1 MHRHRSKIFYK
12 LNLPICVYIQPQNRS
27 GLFLVLGPQYFRG
40 PWRWRKSSN
49 GNGRA
54 IKVLF
59 LIGFLVLSAN
69 NACWVPLPVLVI
81 VPVLILVPVLVPE
94 CQSLLFWVKHWDEQ
108 PCLCSSAS
116 NNTLIQCISKL
127 SNLNLRRA
135 KWETKYFC
143 WFSLSPHTFG
153 STQEKSQR
161 WGLAYFQPVHWL
173 RPTNVIGDA
182 KIKVDV
188 QK

>member
-1 MHRHRSKIFYK
+1 MFQSVFLSK
-12 LNLPICVYIQPQNRS
+12 LCPIKRENRS
-27 GLFLVLGPQYFRG
+27 GLFLVLGPKCFRG

-94 CQSLLFWVKHWDEQ
+94 CQSLLFGYNSETSSLVYVRLHPIILWFDVYQSSPIWISDEQ
-108 PCLCSSAS
+108 NEKQNIFADFHSAH
-116 NNTLIQCISKL
+116 THLDL
-127 SNLNLRRA
+127 LRRNRNDEA
-135 KWETKYFC
+135 WLIFNQSVDWDLPTMSLAMPKW
-143 WFSLSPHTFG
+143 
-153 STQEKSQR
+153 R
-161 WGLAYFQPVHWL
+161 
-173 RPTNVIGDA
+173 
-182 KIKVDV
+182 
-188 QK
+188 

>member
-1 MHRHRSKIFYK
+1 MWTTLSNFAQHKYSNAVSQNEQWFGLWDLYCNTGVGLGGFILVHHNVKSTWPTQQGWKCPKYIDLLRDKVKDMHTWRNEGCTATGAKYFTTKMFQSVF
-12 LNLPICVYIQPQNRS
+12 LSNPFPIVIERKKNKS

-94 CQSLLFWVKHWDEQ
+94 SIFW
-108 PCLCSSAS
+108 
-116 NNTLIQCISKL
+116 
-127 SNLNLRRA
+127 
-135 KWETKYFC
+135 
-143 WFSLSPHTFG
+143 
-153 STQEKSQR
+153 
-161 WGLAYFQPVHWL
+161 
-173 RPTNVIGDA
+173 
-182 KIKVDV
+182 
-188 QK
+188 